1 MSRSLTIWLHL
12 LLRRGDAREA
22 SGLLPAPIVRP
33 EGKLIWLHLA
43 ASDALPAAQYLVRQM
58 VRAQPGVTVLV
69 TGAPEGA
76 EFAAGVQRAPAPA
89 DRIAA
94 ARVALAAWR
103 PDLLVHVGLPQAGA
117 MPVAL
122 IAEAAARG
130 LPQMLIEA
138 RIAAGGRVAG
148 PWGRA
153 VLRALL
159 TKFATVL
166 VPDQVSAAQM
176 RRLGVALERMSVVG
190 GLREPV
196 APLPCTEAERAAL
209 AEQLH
214 SRPVW
219 FAVAVPEAEE
229 AALLEAHDMALMR
242 AHRLLLVLM
251 PEAAGRAEAIAEAVE
266 ARGQHVAW
274 RALEQEPDDDVQV
287 LIVEDEAELGLWY
300 RLAPVTWMGG
310 THCGAGSARSPLEPA
325 ALGSAIV
332 HGPATGQ
339 YAAEYARLS
348 EAGACRVATTPIA
361 MAEVVADLI
370 APDRVAAL
378 AHAAWVVIS
387 ADAGVAEQVAQRVL
401 AALDAAGAG

>member
-12 LLRRGDAREA
+12 LLRRGDARGA
-22 SGLLPAPIVRP
+22 SGLLPAPVARP

-43 ASDALPAAQYLVRQM
+43 ASDALPAAQYLVRQI
-58 VRAQPGVTVLV
+58 VRARPGVTVLV

-76 EFAAGVQRAPAPA
+76 EFATGVLCAAAPA
-89 DRIAA
+89 DRIIA
-94 ARVALAAWR
+94 ARAALAAWR

-117 MPVAL
+117 MAVAL
-122 IAEAAARG
+122 TAEAAARG
-130 LPQMLIEA
+130 VPQLLIEA
-138 RIAAGGRVAG
+138 RFAAWGRAPG

-153 VLRALL
+153 VLRASLASV
-159 TKFATVL
+159 TTVL
-166 VPDQVSAAQM
+166 APDPASAALM
-176 RRLGVALERMSVVG
+176 RRFGVGSERISVVG

-251 PEAAGRAEAIAEAVE
+251 PEAAGRAEAIAAAVE
-266 ARGQHVAW
+266 ARGQHVAR
-274 RALEQEPDDDVQV
+274 RAQEQEPEDDVQV

-310 THCGAGSARSPLEPA
+310 TYGGAGSVRSPLEPA

-339 YAAEYARLS
+339 HAADYARLS
-348 EAGACRVATTPIA
+348 EAGACRVAMTPVA
-361 MAEVVADLI
+361 LAEVVADLI

-378 AHAAWVVIS
+378 AHAAWAVIS
-387 ADAGVAEQVAQRVL
+387 TDAGVAEQVAGRVL
-401 AALDAAGAG
+401 AALDAAGAD